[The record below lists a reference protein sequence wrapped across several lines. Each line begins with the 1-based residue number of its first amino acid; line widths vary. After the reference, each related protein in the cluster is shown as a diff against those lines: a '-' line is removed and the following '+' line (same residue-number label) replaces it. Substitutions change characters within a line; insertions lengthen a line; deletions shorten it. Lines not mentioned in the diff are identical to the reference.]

1 MQGAHVTLI
10 SQNQHQQKHTSEL
23 VILKLSIMIVS
34 KSERMYNYKW
44 DGLDGHWSPD
54 GVKYGAPTRSYG
66 AKTDQ
71 RTNSSLESQTIA
83 G

>member
-54 GVKYGAPTRSYG
+54 GVKYGAPYC
-66 AKTDQ
+66 A
-71 RTNSSLESQTIA
+71 NNW
-83 G
+83 